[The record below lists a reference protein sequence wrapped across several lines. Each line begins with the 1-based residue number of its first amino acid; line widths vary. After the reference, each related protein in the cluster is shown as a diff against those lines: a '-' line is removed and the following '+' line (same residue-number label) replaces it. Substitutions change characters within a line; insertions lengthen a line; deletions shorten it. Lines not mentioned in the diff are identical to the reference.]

1 MHQTKFIAK
10 DGQAYTLQLDET
22 GLEIL
27 IFKDA
32 ERVGV
37 IDLLLRKEAKGAE
50 SFLVTVLDLEKCKG
64 KGIGEA
70 ALRYHKEVFHRPLR
84 ANGNVREGRQSK
96 ENLMTKEGIG
106 FIGNMRKKG
115 VIELIDF
122 HDAFSEDE

>member
-1 MHQTKFIAK
+1 MHQTEFIAK

-27 IFKDA
+27 VFKDA

>member
-1 MHQTKFIAK
+1 MHQTEFIAK

-122 HDAFSEDE
+122 QDAFSEDE

>member
-1 MHQTKFIAK
+1 MHQTEFIAK

>member
-1 MHQTKFIAK
+1 MHQTEFIAK
-10 DGQAYTLQLDET
+10 DSQTYVIQVDET
-22 GLEIL
+22 GQEIL
-27 IFKDA
+27 IFRDA
-32 ERVGV
+32 DKVGV

-70 ALRYHKEVFHRPLR
+70 SLRYHKDTFHRPLR
-84 ANGNVREGRQSK
+84 ANGNVREGRQSS
-96 ENLMTKEGIG
+96 ENFMTKEGIG

>member
-1 MHQTKFIAK
+1 MHQKEFIAK
-10 DGQAYTLQLDET
+10 DGQAYTIQLDDT

-27 IFKDA
+27 VLRA
-32 ERVGV
+32 TEQVGV
-37 IDLLLRKEAKGAE
+37 IDLKLSKEAKGAE
-50 SFLVTVLDLEKCKG
+50 SYLVSVLDLEKCKR

-70 ALRYHKEVFHRPLR
+70 ALRYHKEIFHRPLR
-84 ANGNVREGRQSK
+84 ANGDVREGRQASGSQI
-96 ENLMTKEGIG
+96 TKDGIG

>member
-1 MHQTKFIAK
+1 MHQTEFIAK
-10 DGQAYTLQLDET
+10 DGQAYTLQLEET

-27 IFKDA
+27 VFKDA

>member
-1 MHQTKFIAK
+1 MHQTEFIAK
-10 DGQAYTLQLDET
+10 DGQTYTLQLNET

-27 IFKDA
+27 IFKDT

>member
-1 MHQTKFIAK
+1 MHQTEFIAK
-10 DGQAYTLQLDET
+10 DGQAYTLQLNET

-27 IFKDA
+27 VFKDA

-96 ENLMTKEGIG
+96 EKLMTKEGIG

>member
-1 MHQTKFIAK
+1 MHQTEFIAK
-10 DGQAYTLQLDET
+10 DGQAYTLQLNET

-27 IFKDA
+27 VFKDA

>member
-1 MHQTKFIAK
+1 MHQTEFIAK
-10 DGQAYTLQLDET
+10 DGQAYILQLNET

-27 IFKDA
+27 VFKDA